1 MTDVSNHQY
10 PSREEFYS
18 RAKGVL
24 EVDILRDKRVAII
37 GLGSF
42 GSHIAVEL
50 AKAGVET
57 FHLFDFD
64 TIEVHNLARHTASV
78 HDIGRLKTD
87 VMEET
92 ILGKN
97 PYATVH
103 TYPIDV
109 HQQPEPL
116 EELLRTH
123 SLDLI
128 LCATDNNHSRF
139 LLSQLAAAFSIP
151 CIYGRAVTRA
161 EGGDVFI
168 QRPGEACYCCLV
180 GNDWF
185 DVADEEI
192 SNEASA
198 RKDGRIPAYASAEDT
213 DIMVQVGLSSDILPI
228 CNMMVKLALVELS
241 RGMNSGLTELE
252 KELPF
257 NYYLWANRRERRHK
271 NWAPFSHC
279 GNLPTILRWY
289 GAQISRKEHC
299 AVCSDAIEL
308 EI

>member
-1 MTDVSNHQY
+1 MAEIAEKKY

-18 RAKGVL
+18 RAKGIL
-24 EVDILRDKRVAII
+24 EVDILRDKRVAIV

-50 AKAGVET
+50 VKAGVET

-87 VMEET
+87 VMRDT

-97 PYATVH
+97 PYASVH
-103 TYPIDV
+103 LYPIDISLDS
-109 HQQPEPL
+109 EPL
-116 EELLRTH
+116 TALLRNQ

-128 LCATDNNHSRF
+128 ICATDNNHSRF
-139 LLSQLAAAFSIP
+139 LLSQLANEYSVP

-185 DVADEEI
+185 DSADEEI
-192 SNEASA
+192 SDESSA
-198 RKDGRIPAYASAEDT
+198 RKDGRIPAYASAEDVNV
-213 DIMVQVGLSSDILPI
+213 MVQVGLSSDIMPI
-228 CNMMVKLALVELS
+228 CNMMVKLALIELS
-241 RGMNSGLTELE
+241 KGLESGLAELE

-271 NWAPFSHC
+271 NWAAFDNA
-279 GNLPTILRWY
+279 GNMPTILRWY
-289 GAQISRKEHC
+289 GAHISQKEHC
-299 AVCSDAIEL
+299 VACSESMEL

>member
-1 MTDVSNHQY
+1 MAELTEKNY

-18 RAKGVL
+18 RAKGIL
-24 EVDILRDKRVAII
+24 EVDILRNKRVAII

-42 GSHIAVEL
+42 GSHISVEL

-64 TIEVHNLARHTASV
+64 TIEVHNLARHTASI

-87 VMEET
+87 VMKDT

-97 PYATVH
+97 PYATVNL
-103 TYPIDV
+103 YPVDIS
-109 HQQPEPL
+109 QEPDALVKLL
-116 EELLRTH
+116 EEQA
-123 SLDLI
+123 LDLMI
-128 LCATDNNHSRF
+128 CATDNNQSRF
-139 LLSQLAAAFSIP
+139 LLSQLAAEHQVT

-185 DVADEEI
+185 DSADEEI

-198 RKDGRIPAYASAEDT
+198 RKDGRIPAYVSAEDA
-213 DIMVQVGLSSDILPI
+213 DVMVQVGLSSDIMPI
-228 CNMMVKLALVELS
+228 CNMMVKLALIELS
-241 RGMNSGLTELE
+241 RGLDSGLQQLE
-252 KELPF
+252 KELTF
-257 NYYLWANRRERRHK
+257 NYYMWANRRERRHK
-271 NWAPFSHC
+271 NWAAFGES
-279 GNLPTILRWY
+279 GNMPTILRWY
-289 GAQISRKEHC
+289 GAHISKKEHC
-299 AVCSDAIEL
+299 AVCSSQIEL